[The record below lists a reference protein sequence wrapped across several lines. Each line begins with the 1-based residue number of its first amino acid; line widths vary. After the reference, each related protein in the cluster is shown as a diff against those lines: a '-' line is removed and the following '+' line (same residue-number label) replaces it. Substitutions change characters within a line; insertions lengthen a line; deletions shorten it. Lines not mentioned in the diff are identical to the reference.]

1 MGDVIA
7 LSLRRELGRE
17 IQRAEL
23 EVRNQ
28 VDALVGPGVMRAR
41 SSVAGLE
48 AMLRDDIGVPLD
60 ALREARADLEQ
71 EIQRFTRRLPGGI
84 RIPGRR

>member
-1 MGDVIA
+1 VGDVIA

-28 VDALVGPGVMRAR
+28 VDALVGPGVTRAR